1 MEKNQKV
8 SLGCGS
14 LILIALIVLILGN
27 ADQEEL
33 GKEIQALGAEVKS
46 LESSIRQ
53 QSREIQELKKALEA
67 SRAQP
72 DDDSRPR

>member
-27 ADQEEL
+27 AHQDELRDQ
-33 GKEIQALGAEVKS
+33 VKRLDDDVKR
-46 LESSIRQ
+46 LESSIQ
-53 QSREIQELKKALEA
+53 LQSQEIRELKRALESSKA
-67 SRAQP
+67 SEE
-72 DDDSRPR
+72 SRPR